1 MMNDKYVV
9 CGDER
14 YYPWVYEFDSLEE
27 AEKEYIRSN
36 SNGDYLKSNIYLCK
50 IIKKK
55 VSR

>member
-14 YYPWVYEFDSLEE
+14 YYPWVYEFVSLEE